1 MCADADNRGEE
12 GEGGWE
18 PNVPGQQGPGGSSEL
33 PERRWR
39 GRQKGRGGAEN
50 LFKTGVEHDQDS
62 GRKGGG
68 AENRFEIGDGSPGG
82 RQAHTPNDVGGKINT
97 F

>member
-12 GEGGWE
+12 GGEGGWE

-50 LFKTGVEHDQDS
+50 LFKTGVERDQDS
-62 GRKGGG
+62 GPVSYPG
-68 AENRFEIGDGSPGG
+68 FGSDY
-82 RQAHTPNDVGGKINT
+82 RNLYLL
-97 F
+97 